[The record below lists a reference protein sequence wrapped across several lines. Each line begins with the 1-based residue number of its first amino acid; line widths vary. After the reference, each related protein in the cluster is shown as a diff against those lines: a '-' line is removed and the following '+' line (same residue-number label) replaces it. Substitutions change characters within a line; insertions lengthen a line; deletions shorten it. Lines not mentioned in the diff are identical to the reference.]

1 MVEME
6 PRAAQTREA
15 PSPGLSRRALP
26 SVTGQQPAKA
36 VLYAKKCCSLRFK
49 FGCANPAACH
59 SVLCKRGTS
68 LTTPDIPSAEQLNA
82 QRLSRWHQAGTPLLT
97 LDSLRSFVSANGL
110 LLFTARPGLLAAPA
124 PTFVEATLGAPNAN
138 PTLAALEV
146 ARDLLGSLV
155 LDGSVVPLN
164 LLGAPGTTADS
175 PDFLVS
181 SQVLPYIFTLR
192 GDKAWKQP
200 PANSGAAKV
209 SPLALN
215 TYTLLTEN
223 GPRSAYDL
231 VSDLGKEVTEA
242 AVLRALSELWQH
254 LRVLPGLQTGSAP
267 TLWEPI
273 GTRFTKQVKAGANAG
288 QPTALS
294 ALITLY
300 LGQAIL
306 STEDE
311 IETFLS
317 PLAPRSRVRDVLH
330 AFTAARELDTLVI
343 EGKTYLH
350 IAGDLPVF
358 TSAEAVA
365 SEPAAD
371 AGETDRGG
379 EASEPTGDGRIR
391 KFVPRQPPRKV
402 GTGFPPKRPAAAA
415 GDRDRRP
422 FQRSGPPPAPGK
434 PFGKPFPRSASES
447 SGRPAFNRP
456 WDEEKQAR
464 APRPTPTPNA
474 EQPPSAY
481 QDMDL
486 DAAGSD
492 TGPANRPA
500 RPGRSFP
507 PNKRPF
513 QPASGQ
519 KPRFGGDRPAFNR
532 DSRPDRPFDRPDRPS
547 GRPDRDNSAP
557 GRPPRRDFPPRSNFS
572 SDTNARPRRTFPPR
586 DESSRPASPR
596 QTFPPRDESSRPASP
611 RRTFPPRDES
621 SRPAFRKF
629 DAPRGPAKPFTP
641 REGSASRPP
650 RTDFAKG
657 PRSFTKAPRDFSK
670 GRPDQSSGRP
680 TSGPRKPFTP
690 PKASGAKPFGAR
702 PSGPSGP
709 FKKPGRFTGDAPGA
723 NTFDKFKGGA
733 KGGVKP
739 WGKRTPARKFKPGPD
754 TPLNEDI

>member
-1 MVEME
+1 M
-6 PRAAQTREA
+6 
-15 PSPGLSRRALP
+15 
-26 SVTGQQPAKA
+26 
-36 VLYAKKCCSLRFK
+36 
-49 FGCANPAACH
+49 
-59 SVLCKRGTS
+59 
-68 LTTPDIPSAEQLNA
+68 TTPDIPSAEQLNA
-82 QRLSRWHQAGTPLLT
+82 QRLSRWHQAGAPLLT

-254 LRVLPGLQTGSAP
+254 LRVLPVLQTGNAP

-306 STEDE
+306 GTEDE

-350 IAGDLPVF
+350 VAGDLPAF
-358 TSAEAVA
+358 TSAEAVS
-365 SEPAAD
+365 SEVRAD
-371 AGETDRGG
+371 VGETDADGD
-379 EASEPTGDGRIR
+379 ASEPTGDGRIK

-434 PFGKPFPRSASES
+434 PFRKPFPRSASES
-447 SGRPAFNRP
+447 SGRARPAFNRP

-464 APRPTPTPNA
+464 APRPTPTSNA
-474 EQPPSAY
+474 AQPPSAY
-481 QDMDL
+481 QDIDL
-486 DAAGSD
+486 DATGSD
-492 TGPANRPA
+492 TAPANRPA

-507 PNKRPF
+507 PNQRPF
-513 QPASGQ
+513 QPTSGQ
-519 KPRFGGDRPAFNR
+519 KPRSGGDRPAFTR
-532 DSRPDRPFDRPDRPS
+532 DSRQNRPS
-547 GRPDRDNSAP
+547 GRPDRDSSAP

-572 SDTNARPRRTFPPR
+572 SDANARPRRTFPPR
-586 DESSRPASPR
+586 DESPRPASPR
-596 QTFPPRDESSRPASP
+596 PGFRDRASSGADGERP
-611 RRTFPPRDES
+611 
-621 SRPAFRKF
+621 RPAFRKF
-629 DAPRGPAKPFTP
+629 DAPRGPARPFTP
-641 REGSASRPP
+641 REGSASPP
-650 RTDFAKG
+650 LRSDFTKG

-670 GRPDQSSGRP
+670 GRPDQPAGRP
-680 TSGPRKPFTP
+680 TSGPRKPFVP
-690 PKASGAKPFGAR
+690 PKAPGAKPFGAR
-702 PSGPSGP
+702 PSGPSVP

-739 WGKRTPARKFKPGPD
+739 WGKRPPARKFKPGPD
-754 TPLNEDI
+754 TPPNEDIR